1 MCIKTAILRIMEIP
15 SHTAGQQ
22 QSVCYEDC
30 FPFCSGWLL
39 EFVQAKESQQSGE
52 RFQYV
57 VDKKDVKERV
67 GELLKIQDLS
77 KYVL

>member
-1 MCIKTAILRIMEIP
+1 MRKIVPVSARNDRCT
-15 SHTAGQQ
+15 
-22 QSVCYEDC
+22 
-30 FPFCSGWLL
+30 
-39 EFVQAKESQQSGE
+39 FVQAKESERSGQQ
-52 RFQYV
+52 FQYI

>member
-1 MCIKTAILRIMEIP
+1 MVKIAPLAAQNDRWN
-15 SHTAGQQ
+15 A
-22 QSVCYEDC
+22 
-30 FPFCSGWLL
+30 
-39 EFVQAKESQQSGE
+39 VQAKESLQSGE
-52 RFQYV
+52 RFQYI

>member
-1 MCIKTAILRIMEIP
+1 M
-15 SHTAGQQ
+15 G
-22 QSVCYEDC
+22 
-30 FPFCSGWLL
+30 L
-39 EFVQAKESQQSGE
+39 EYVQAKESQQSGE